1 MQPPTSS
8 ALAPLR
14 NRLYLS
20 YFFTGLMANFGWLI
34 QLVGASWLMTSIG
47 GSPEMVG
54 LVQTSL
60 AVPIMLFSL
69 LAGAMADSFGRRTMV
84 LWSQSFLLIVSTTL
98 AVFAYLD
105 MVTPWT
111 LLAFTFLIGSGKA
124 LNNPAWQTMVR
135 ELVVPAEMPAAISL
149 NSVGFNIARSVGPA
163 LGGAIVAAVGAF
175 AAFVINAL
183 SNVGMIVVMARWR
196 FESPPRN
203 LPPEPVGAAMLAG
216 IRYVAMSPH
225 LLAVMLRAAAFNF
238 AAISVMALMPLI
250 ARDLVQ
256 GGAEIYGLLLGSFGV
271 GAILGAML
279 GGRLRAALSLE
290 GLARVGFLSFAAA
303 TVVIGLSGNVYLTLA
318 ACAAAG
324 ASWLL
329 TLSTF
334 NTTVQLSSPR
344 WVGSRSQ
351 ALYQTA
357 SFGGNALGSWVWGS
371 LAASHG
377 NAESLFISAAAL
389 VAGAALGLIF
399 ALRELDSSGLDQ
411 HSRWN
416 VPKMALDIL
425 PRSGPILTTQ
435 EYVIREEDVTEFL
448 SVMAER
454 RRGRMRD
461 GARQWLLARDIENP
475 QLWIERYKTAT
486 WVETQR
492 HHERRTLAD
501 AAITDRLR
509 ALHQGDGLPKMRHL
523 LVRQT
528 GWSAAQNVL
537 GADGFSP

>member
-1 MQPPTSS
+1 VQAPTSS
-8 ALAPLR
+8 ALAPFR
-14 NRLYLS
+14 NRLYS
-20 YFFTGLMANFGWLI
+20 AYFLTGLMANFGWLI

-69 LAGAMADSFGRRTMV
+69 LAGAMADTFGRRTMV
-84 LWSQSFLLIVSTTL
+84 LWSQSFLLIVSSAL
-98 AVFAYLD
+98 AVCSYLEL
-105 MVTPWT
+105 VTPWT

-135 ELVVPAEMPAAISL
+135 EFVVPAEMPAAIAL

-163 LGGAIVAAVGAF
+163 IGGAIVAAVGAF

-183 SNVGMIVVMARWR
+183 SNVGMIIVFARWR
-196 FESPPRN
+196 FDTTPRD

-216 IRYVAMSPH
+216 VRYVAMSPH
-225 LLAVMLRAAAFNF
+225 LLAVMLRAGVFNF

-256 GGAEIYGLLLGSFGV
+256 GGAEIYGLLLGAFGV
-271 GAILGAML
+271 GAIGGAVL

-290 GLARVGFLSFAAA
+290 GLARVGFVSFAVA

-318 ACAAAG
+318 ACASAG

-329 TLSTF
+329 TLSAF

-371 LAASHG
+371 LAAQHG
-377 NAESLFISAAAL
+377 NAESLYISAAVL
-389 VAGAALGLIF
+389 VAGAALGMIF
-399 ALRELDSSGLDQ
+399 ALSELDTSGLDQ
-411 HSRWN
+411 HSRWSA
-416 VPKMALDIL
+416 PKMALDIL

-435 EYVIREEDVTEFL
+435 EYMIREEDVTEFL
-448 SVMAER
+448 TVMAER
-454 RRGRMRD
+454 RRGRRRD
-461 GARQWLLARDIENP
+461 GAQQWLLARDIENP
-475 QLWIERYKTAT
+475 ELWIERYKTAT
-486 WVETQR
+486 WVDTQR
-492 HHERRTLAD
+492 HHQRRTLAD

-509 ALHQGDGLPKMRHL
+509 ALHQGEELPKMRHL

-528 GWSAAQNVL
+528 GWSSAQNGTV
-537 GADGFSP
+537 AEGFNH